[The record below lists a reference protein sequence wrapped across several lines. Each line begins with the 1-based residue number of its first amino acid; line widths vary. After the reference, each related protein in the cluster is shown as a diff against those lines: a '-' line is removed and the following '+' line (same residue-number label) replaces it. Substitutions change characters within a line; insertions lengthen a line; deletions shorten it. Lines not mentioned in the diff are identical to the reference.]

1 MKLRSLLFVPAD
13 SERKFAKANGI
24 GADALIL
31 DLEDS
36 VAPPRKAL
44 ARGMVKDLLGA
55 PPRDWAFLVRVNPLG
70 SGLTLGDLA
79 AVVRPGLDGIL
90 IPKVSGI
97 EDIELISN
105 YVDAL
110 EVAAGVT
117 PGHVKLLVVA
127 TETPAAMIG
136 FASYATPNAR
146 LVAMTWGAEDL
157 GAALGALSNKEANGD
172 WTFPYQMAR
181 AQCLFAAGAAGVL
194 PLDTLYADFKD
205 QKGLAESCRIARRDG
220 FVGRIAIHPDQIATI
235 NECFT
240 PSEADLAH
248 ARRVVAAF
256 AAQPDAG
263 TLGIDGKMYDM
274 PHLIAAKRALASV
287 GEAVALS
294 SMPVDRA
301 RRVRSSAQ
309 SFNHTSLVQSRRRGR
324 GLLLYLLS
332 HLDRN
337 FDRLTQTLGGG
348 GATTQATCRNELD
361 FNAAIRCWDHD
372 ASCKLDLDN
381 TVQGTMASDP
391 VEIDQ
396 RSHASVGIGGN
407 IRWSVVLGILRIGQL
422 RISG

>member
-44 ARGMVKDLLGA
+44 ARDMVKELLGG

-97 EDIELISN
+97 KDVELIAN

-110 EVAAGVT
+110 EVAAAIQ

-136 FASYATPNAR
+136 FASYAIPNRR

-157 GAALGALSNKEANGD
+157 GAALGALSNKEPNGE
-172 WTFPYQMAR
+172 WTFPYQVAR
-181 AQCLFAAGAAGVL
+181 AQCLFAAGAAGVQAL
-194 PLDTLYADFKD
+194 ETLYGDFRD
-205 QKGLAESCRIARRDG
+205 QNGLAESCRIARRDG

-235 NECFT
+235 NQCFT
-240 PSEADLAH
+240 PSDADLAH
-248 ARRVVAAF
+248 ARRVIAAF

-287 GEAVALS
+287 GEDIA
-294 SMPVDRA
+294 P
-301 RRVRSSAQ
+301 
-309 SFNHTSLVQSRRRGR
+309 
-324 GLLLYLLS
+324 
-332 HLDRN
+332 
-337 FDRLTQTLGGG
+337 
-348 GATTQATCRNELD
+348 
-361 FNAAIRCWDHD
+361 
-372 ASCKLDLDN
+372 
-381 TVQGTMASDP
+381 
-391 VEIDQ
+391 
-396 RSHASVGIGGN
+396 
-407 IRWSVVLGILRIGQL
+407 
-422 RISG
+422 

>member
-44 ARGMVKDLLGA
+44 ARDMVKELLGG

-97 EDIELISN
+97 KDIELISN

-110 EVAAGVT
+110 EVAAAIQ

-136 FASYATPNAR
+136 FASYAIPNRR

-157 GAALGALSNKEANGD
+157 GAALGALSNKEPNGE
-172 WTFPYQMAR
+172 WTFPYQVAR
-181 AQCLFAAGAAGVL
+181 AQCLFAAGAAGVQA
-194 PLDTLYADFKD
+194 LDTLYGDFRD
-205 QKGLAESCRIARRDG
+205 QNGLAESCRIARRDG

-235 NECFT
+235 NQCFT
-240 PSEADLAH
+240 PSDADLAH

-287 GEAVALS
+287 GEDIA
-294 SMPVDRA
+294 P
-301 RRVRSSAQ
+301 
-309 SFNHTSLVQSRRRGR
+309 
-324 GLLLYLLS
+324 
-332 HLDRN
+332 
-337 FDRLTQTLGGG
+337 
-348 GATTQATCRNELD
+348 
-361 FNAAIRCWDHD
+361 
-372 ASCKLDLDN
+372 
-381 TVQGTMASDP
+381 
-391 VEIDQ
+391 
-396 RSHASVGIGGN
+396 
-407 IRWSVVLGILRIGQL
+407 
-422 RISG
+422 

>member
-1 MKLRSLLFVPAD
+1 MKLRSLLFVPGD

-44 ARGMVKDLLGA
+44 ARGMVKDLLGGM
-55 PPRDWAFLVRVNPLG
+55 PHDWAFLVRVNPLG

-79 AVVRPGLDGIL
+79 AVVGPGLDGIL

-97 EDIELISN
+97 QDIELISN
-105 YVDAL
+105 YLDAL
-110 EVAAGVT
+110 EVAADVT

-136 FASYATPNAR
+136 FASYATPSHR

-157 GAALGALSNKEANGD
+157 GAALGALANKEANGD

-194 PLDTLYADFKD
+194 PLDTLYADFRD
-205 QKGLAESCRIARRDG
+205 QQGLAESCRIGRRDG

-287 GEAVALS
+287 GE
-294 SMPVDRA
+294 
-301 RRVRSSAQ
+301 
-309 SFNHTSLVQSRRRGR
+309 T
-324 GLLLYLLS
+324 
-332 HLDRN
+332 
-337 FDRLTQTLGGG
+337 
-348 GATTQATCRNELD
+348 
-361 FNAAIRCWDHD
+361 
-372 ASCKLDLDN
+372 
-381 TVQGTMASDP
+381 GTP
-391 VEIDQ
+391 
-396 RSHASVGIGGN
+396 
-407 IRWSVVLGILRIGQL
+407 
-422 RISG
+422 

>member
-44 ARGMVKDLLGA
+44 ARDMVKELLGG

-79 AVVRPGLDGIL
+79 AIVRTGLDGIL
-90 IPKVSGI
+90 IPKVSGFA
-97 EDIELISN
+97 DVELISN

-110 EVAAGVT
+110 EIAAGVQ

-136 FASYATPNAR
+136 FAGYAAPIRR

-157 GAALGALSNKEANGD
+157 GAALGALSNKEPNGD
-172 WTFPYQMAR
+172 WTFPYQVAR
-181 AQCLFAAGAAGVL
+181 AQCLFAAGAAGVQA
-194 PLDTLYADFKD
+194 LDTLYGDFRD

-220 FVGRIAIHPDQIATI
+220 FVGRIAIHPDQISTI
-235 NECFT
+235 NQCFT
-240 PSEADLAH
+240 PSDADLAH

-256 AAQPDAG
+256 AAQPHAG
-263 TLGIDGKMYDM
+263 TLGIEGKMYDM

-287 GEAVALS
+287 GE
-294 SMPVDRA
+294 
-301 RRVRSSAQ
+301 
-309 SFNHTSLVQSRRRGR
+309 
-324 GLLLYLLS
+324 
-332 HLDRN
+332 
-337 FDRLTQTLGGG
+337 
-348 GATTQATCRNELD
+348 D
-361 FNAAIRCWDHD
+361 F
-372 ASCKLDLDN
+372 
-381 TVQGTMASDP
+381 
-391 VEIDQ
+391 
-396 RSHASVGIGGN
+396 
-407 IRWSVVLGILRIGQL
+407 
-422 RISG
+422 